1 MTNETT
7 ARDRLILAVIAF
19 VASILL
25 MTWVP
30 ATVISAMDVVMKGA
44 VAKIAATQNALLAP
58 ATTLVTFFFPFW
70 GALCTVAGAAL
81 LVLVYPIYR
90 GERWARPAAVGLLAI
105 PSITGA
111 YMTGPIMSFAPG
123 AQMLFVIVMMAG
135 LIPYFGILLWE
146 RSSWKHK
153 AANFVLFLL
162 LGVTAAWT
170 FANGHSSLRMILA
183 RPQLNVFNESLYGY
197 LFNLPVVWAGV
208 LATVIAI
215 PLLAARTRAGWWL
228 ALSAVVVMLV
238 GTIGLYITHPNVAEF
253 VQGIAMAVGSL
264 VLLLIPGMGGLAKQT
279 EKSKGGAAQNS

>member
-7 ARDRLILAVIAF
+7 VRDRLILAVIAV
-19 VASILL
+19 VAAILL
-25 MTWVP
+25 MTWIP
-30 ATVISAMDVVMKGA
+30 ASVISAMDMVMKGA
-44 VAKIAATQNALLAP
+44 VTKITATNNPLLAP

-81 LVLVYPIYR
+81 LVLAYPIYR
-90 GERWARPAAVGLLAI
+90 GDRWARPAAVGLLTI

-111 YMTGPIMSFAPG
+111 YMTGPIMSFAPE
-123 AQMLFVIVMMAG
+123 ARTQFMIVMAVG
-135 LIPYFGILLWE
+135 LIPYFAILLWE
-146 RSSWKHK
+146 KSSWKHK

-197 LFNLPVVWAGV
+197 LFNLPVIWTGVLATV

-228 ALSAVVVMLV
+228 ATSAVVVMLV
-238 GTIGLYITHPNVAEF
+238 GTVGLYLTHPNVAEF

-264 VLLLIPGMGGLAKQT
+264 VLLLIPGIGGGVAKQ
-279 EKSKGGAAQNS
+279 A